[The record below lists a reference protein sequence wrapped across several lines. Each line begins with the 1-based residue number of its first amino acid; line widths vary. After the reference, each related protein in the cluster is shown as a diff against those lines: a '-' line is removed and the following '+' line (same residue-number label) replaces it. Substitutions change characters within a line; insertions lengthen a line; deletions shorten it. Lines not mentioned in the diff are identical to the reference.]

1 MNAPLLSHEA
11 KRILLWVALGV
22 ALFATPL
29 ALAPVLSPFLFA
41 FIFAY
46 ILNPGVDWLQRHKVP
61 RVIAVSLMILL
72 LIVVVVL
79 LVLLVIA
86 VLQRE
91 IPQLREQLPE
101 LLKKLNSVVA
111 PRLSELGVRV
121 RFDFPGLRRM
131 MSERFAASPEDLLAV
146 LLTYV
151 RVSGTALITYGGL
164 ALLVP
169 IVMFYLLM
177 DWHMVMRRIEGLVP
191 RRWVPKVRE
200 LTAET
205 DALLSQYL
213 RGQIVVMLIL
223 AALYSIGLTI
233 AGFEIAIPIGV
244 FTGLAVFIP
253 YIGFGFG
260 LALAIVAA
268 LLQFGN
274 LYGLG
279 AVALVYGIG
288 QFVESFYL
296 TPRLVGDRIGLHP
309 LVVIFALLAFGQLF
323 GFFGVLLALPT
334 CAVLLVGARQL
345 RRLYVTSDLYRK

>member
-1 MNAPLLSHEA
+1 MNAPLLSREA
-11 KRILLWVALGV
+11 KRILLWTTLGI
-22 ALFATPL
+22 ALFAALL
-29 ALAPVLSPFLFA
+29 ALAPVLTPFLFA

-61 RVIAVSLMILL
+61 RVLGVTLMILL
-72 LIVVVVL
+72 LIVVFIL
-79 LVLLVIA
+79 LALLLIA
-86 VLQRE
+86 VLQHE
-91 IPQLREQLPE
+91 IPQLRERLPV
-101 LLKKLNSVVA
+101 LLQKLNAVVS
-111 PRLSELGVRV
+111 PRLADFGIRV

-131 MSERFAASPEDLLAV
+131 MSERFAASPEDMWAV

-151 RVSGTALITYGGL
+151 RVSSS
-164 ALLVP
+164 ALLTVGGFVFLIP

-177 DWHMVMRRIEGLVP
+177 DWHMLMRRIESVVP

-200 LTAET
+200 LSGET

-213 RGQIVVMLIL
+213 RGQILVMMIL
-223 AALYSIGLTI
+223 ATLYSVGLWI
-233 AGFEIAIPIGV
+233 AGFDLAIPVGI

-253 YIGFGFG
+253 YIGFGMG

-268 LLQFGN
+268 LLQFGDW
-274 LYGLG
+274 YGLI
-279 AVALVYGIG
+279 AVAIVYGIG

-296 TPRLVGDRIGLHP
+296 TPRLVGERIGLHP
-309 LVVIFALLAFGQLF
+309 LVVIFALLAFGQMF

-345 RRLYVTSDLYRK
+345 RRLYLTSDLYRK

>member
-1 MNAPLLSHEA
+1 MNAPLLSQEA
-11 KRILLWVALGV
+11 RRILLWIAVGL
-22 ALFATPL
+22 ALFGAIM
-29 ALAPVLSPFLFA
+29 ALAPVLTPFLFA

-46 ILNPGVDWLQRHKVP
+46 ILNPGVDWLQRHRVP
-61 RVIAVSLMILL
+61 RFIGTSLMILL
-72 LIVVVVL
+72 LVVVIVL

-91 IPQLREQLPE
+91 IPLLREQLPL

-111 PRLSELGVRV
+111 PRLAEMGVRV
-121 RFDFPGLRRM
+121 RFDFPGLRSM
-131 MSERFAASPEDLLAV
+131 MTDRFAASPEDLLAV
-146 LLTYV
+146 LFNYV
-151 RVSGTALITYGGL
+151 RLSGS
-164 ALLVP
+164 ALLTLGGMLFIVP

-177 DWHMVMRRIEGLVP
+177 DWHMVMRRIEGVVP

-200 LTAET
+200 LTEET
-205 DALLSQYL
+205 DLLLSQYL
-213 RGQIVVMLIL
+213 RGQILVMLIL
-223 AALYSIGLTI
+223 AVLYSGGLAI
-233 AGFEIAIPIGV
+233 AGFDIAVPVGV

-253 YIGFGFG
+253 YIGFGLG
-260 LALAIVAA
+260 LALAILAA

-279 AVALVYGIG
+279 AVAVVYGIG

-296 TPRLVGDRIGLHP
+296 TPRLVGERIGLHP

-334 CAVLLVGARQL
+334 CAIMLVGARQL
-345 RRLYVTSDLYRK
+345 RRIYLASDLYRK

>member
-1 MNAPLLSHEA
+1 MNAPLLSQET
-11 KRILLWVALGV
+11 KRILLWIALAA
-22 ALFATPL
+22 ALFGAIL
-29 ALAPVLSPFLFA
+29 ALAPVLTPFLFA

-61 RVIAVSLMILL
+61 RFIGVSLMILL

-91 IPQLREQLPE
+91 IPQLREQLPT
-101 LLKKLNSVVA
+101 LLQKLNSVVA
-111 PRLSELGVRV
+111 PRLAELGVRV

-131 MSERFAASPEDLLAV
+131 MSDRFAASPEDLLAV

-151 RVSGTALITYGGL
+151 RVSGS
-164 ALLVP
+164 ALLTLAGMAFIVP
-169 IVMFYLLM
+169 VLMFYLLM
-177 DWHMVMRRIEGLVP
+177 DWHRLMRRVENVVP

-200 LTAET
+200 LTSET

-213 RGQIVVMLIL
+213 RGQIIVMLIL
-223 AALYSIGLTI
+223 AVLYSVGLAI
-233 AGFEIAIPIGV
+233 AGFEIAVPVGV

-253 YIGFGFG
+253 YIGFGMG

-268 LLQFGN
+268 LLQFGDW
-274 LYGLG
+274 YGIG
-279 AVALVYGIG
+279 AVAVVYGIG

-296 TPRLVGDRIGLHP
+296 TPRLVGERIGMHP
-309 LVVIFALLAFGQLF
+309 LAVIFALLAFGQLF

-345 RRLYVTSDLYRK
+345 RRVYVASDLYRK

>member
-1 MNAPLLSHEA
+1 MNAPVLSQET
-11 KRILLWVALGV
+11 KRILLWIALAA
-22 ALFATPL
+22 ALFGAIL
-29 ALAPVLSPFLFA
+29 ALAPVLTPFLFA

-61 RVIAVSLMILL
+61 RVIGVSLMILL
-72 LIVVVVL
+72 LIVVAVL

-91 IPQLREQLPE
+91 IPQLREQLPA
-101 LLKKLNSVVA
+101 LLQKLNSVVA
-111 PRLSELGVRV
+111 PRLAELGVRV

-131 MSERFAASPEDLLAV
+131 MSDRFAASPEDLLAV

-151 RVSGTALITYGGL
+151 RVSGSALITL
-164 ALLVP
+164 AGMAFIVP
-169 IVMFYLLM
+169 VLMFYLLM
-177 DWHMVMRRIEGLVP
+177 DWHRLMRRVENVVP

-200 LTAET
+200 LSSET

-213 RGQIVVMLIL
+213 RGQIIVMLIL
-223 AALYSIGLTI
+223 AVLYSVGLAI
-233 AGFEIAIPIGV
+233 AGFEIAVPVGV

-253 YIGFGFG
+253 YIGFGMG

-268 LLQFGN
+268 LLQFGDW
-274 LYGLG
+274 YGIG
-279 AVALVYGIG
+279 AVAVVYGIG

-296 TPRLVGDRIGLHP
+296 TPRLVGERIGMHP
-309 LVVIFALLAFGQLF
+309 LAVIFALLAFGQLF

-345 RRLYVTSDLYRK
+345 RRVYMTSDLYRK